1 MGDVERLDAKT
12 ITRKE
17 QPPFLAVPDRK
28 GPHSIESP
36 MTLDAPFTKRAEH
49 NFRVGMG
56 SKMMAAR
63 LQIGANFFE
72 VVDLAVEDDHQI
84 AAGIA
89 ERLVSRGRKIDDR
102 QTRARQRDVRFDVHR
117 APIGAAVC
125 DGIDHAP
132 RRCRIRR
139 ARFANE
145 NASDSAHAVITV

>member
-49 NFRVGMG
+49 NFRIGMG
-56 SKMMAAR
+56 SKMMTAR
-63 LQIGANFFE
+63 LQIGTNFFE

-89 ERLVSRGRKIDDR
+89 ERLVSRGRKIDER

-117 APIGAAVC
+117 APIG
-125 DGIDHAP
+125 P
-132 RRCRIRR
+132 RCATESIMR
-139 ARFANE
+139 
-145 NASDSAHAVITV
+145 HAVAASGVRASRMKMPAIPHMRSSQS